1 MSGKGP
7 KAGGDTERA
16 VNVFSR
22 GFDPLVALA
31 NPAAV
36 PLPAPDARVYN
47 NLGEW
52 PLRGLG
58 ENPYLL
64 RAIWLLVVQSPAQ
77 DDLLVGA

>member
-1 MSGKGP
+1 MSGQAP
-7 KAGGDTERA
+7 NAGAGTERA

-22 GFDPLVALA
+22 GFKPEAALA

-58 ENPYLL
+58 ENPCLL
-64 RAIWLLVVQSPAQ
+64 RSILVV
-77 DDLLVGA
+77 

>member
-1 MSGKGP
+1 MSGDAS
-7 KAGGDTERA
+7 KAGGATERA
-16 VNVFSR
+16 FNVFSR
-22 GFDPLVALA
+22 GFEPVSALA

-64 RAIWLLVVQSPAQ
+64 RTMGGYLHGLAYRFRSHL
-77 DDLLVGA
+77 